1 MEKIIS
7 YYDYYV
13 YYVYKI
19 KKKINLKLNRVMRKK
34 SSFFGYV
41 EMEIVIDV
49 VNDIIMNKMISIKIV
64 WYVLFFILLL
74 FGWNIV

>member
-1 MEKIIS
+1 
-7 YYDYYV
+7 
-13 YYVYKI
+13 
-19 KKKINLKLNRVMRKK
+19 MRKK

>member
-1 MEKIIS
+1 MIIM
-7 YYDYYV
+7 YIIFIKLKKKF
-13 YYVYKI
+13 KI
-19 KKKINLKLNRVMRKK
+19 KQSDEKKK

-64 WYVLFFILLL
+64 
-74 FGWNIV
+74 